1 MAGSVS
7 RLFNRTLVKIAEPH
21 INQTVARITGN
32 PPARNKTTG
41 NSYADFE
48 PRRQMLQRAEE
59 ERRASFAAGGPYLS
73 KAQIKMRESKRE
85 KNWLAATQVDREA
98 KDPYLVAARKA
109 EEELCRKLPAD
120 ADVSEKTLG
129 NFCKIKFGYPSERSK
144 QMKEREENW
153 LVATQNDRKAMEP
166 FDEAGRK
173 AEQELCRKL
182 PADADVSENTLGN
195 FCKINYPSEKSEHL

>member
-1 MAGSVS
+1 MAGPVS

-21 INQTVARITGN
+21 INQTVARIAGN
-32 PPARNKTTG
+32 PPARMKTTG

-48 PRRQMLQRAEE
+48 PRRQMLKRAAE

-120 ADVSEKTLG
+120 GDVSENTLG
-129 NFCKIKFGYPSERSK
+129 NFCKIKFPSEKLK
-144 QMKEREENW
+144 QMRREENW
-153 LVATQNDRKAMEP
+153 RVATQNDRKAMEP
-166 FDEAGRK
+166 FEEAARK
-173 AEQELCRKL
+173 AEKELCRKL
-182 PADADVSENTLGN
+182 PADADVAENTLGN
-195 FCKINYPSEKSEHL
+195 FCKINYPSEKSKHL